1 MRWSTLPSK
10 GQQHCNPRSSASLR
24 SEAPSSLLQ
33 PPQPGPQV
41 RPPVVMGGR
50 GPRCTLLCS
59 LGLSLFPGVQ
69 LSHRFV
75 PGQWRQASLALFRPT
90 LHFFISCRQTA
101 HIMLAF
107 HAQYS

>member
-1 MRWSTLPSK
+1 MRWSALSSK
-10 GQQHCNPRSSASLR
+10 GQHHCNPDPLPPSGVRSLR
-24 SEAPSSLLQ
+24 ASFN

-41 RPPVVMGGR
+41 RPPTVMGGR
-50 GPRCTLLCS
+50 GPRYTLLCS

-75 PGQWRQASLALFRPT
+75 PGQWRQASLALFRST
-90 LHFFISCRQTA
+90 RHLLISCRQTA